1 MTIASNT
8 FLTYSAA
15 GIRED
20 LSDMI
25 YNVAPTETPLLSKID
40 STTSK
45 GRLHQWQTDTL
56 ASASASN
63 SHIEGDDGEAASA
76 ATATVQLTN
85 RCQIQKK
92 VFTVSD
98 TMEAVDKAGRDSELS
113 YQAVK
118 RALELKTDMNTTL
131 YLNQA
136 KVTGGAT
143 TAPKMATLGA
153 WIATND
159 DFGGSG
165 SSPSPVDGTAA
176 RNNGTSR
183 SLTESILRTVVR
195 LTYTSGGNP
204 DTLFVTPAHM
214 DSIASTFTG
223 FATHTVDRKDAT
235 LYASIDLYRSN
246 YGTFDIVPDR
256 HISDYGSSQYPAF
269 LLQTDMWA
277 AAYLRPMF
285 MEGRAKTGDAHKV
298 AIVTEWTIEC
308 RNEKASGGAFDL
320 A

>member
-1 MTIASNT
+1 MTVATNT

-20 LSDMI
+20 LSGTI
-25 YNVAPTETPLLSKID
+25 FNVAPTEVPLLSAID

-56 ASASASN
+56 AAAAANAS
-63 SHIEGDDGEAASA
+63 IEGDDAESAAST
-76 ATATVQLTN
+76 TATVQLTN

-98 TMEAVDKAGRDSELS
+98 TMEAVDKAGRESELS

-118 RALELKTDMNTTL
+118 RALELKTDMNRTL

-136 KVTGGAT
+136 KVTGDAT
-143 TAPKMATLGA
+143 TAPLMATLGA
-153 WIATND
+153 WIAQND

-165 SSPSPVDGTAA
+165 SSPSPVDGTDA
-176 RNNGTSR
+176 RNAGTSR

-204 DTLFVTPAHM
+204 DTLFCTPAHM
-214 DSIASTFTG
+214 DTIASSFTG
-223 FATHTVDRKDAT
+223 FATHMTDRKDAT
-235 LYASIDLYRSN
+235 LYAAIDTYRSN

-256 HISDYGSSQYPAF
+256 HITDYGTSQYPLF

-285 MEGRAKTGDAHKV
+285 MEVRAKTGDAHKA
-298 AIVTEWTIEC
+298 AIVVEWTLEA
-308 RNEKASGGAFDL
+308 RNEKSSGGAFDL